1 MVRYLC
7 ERDAQAE
14 AEADTDTGG
23 VASHEHARA
32 TLAAVGYQVGQQLG
46 EVHSREK
53 ARFVEQLD
61 CIKFVCKDLWY
72 KLFKKPVDNLKT
84 NHRGV
89 FVLLDN
95 NFRWTSRLTATSS
108 STTTTGNG
116 ETTSS
121 SMSSIP
127 PPLFAALACGILQGS
142 LHALGVHCIVSADMQ
157 RLPACTFTLTIS
169 SDGG

>member
-7 ERDAQAE
+7 EREKQ
-14 AEADTDTGG
+14 ADTGAAGG

-46 EVHSREK
+46 EVYSREK

-95 NFRWTSRLTATSS
+95 NFRWTSRLTASS
-108 STTTTGNG
+108 SPTSTTTTGNG
-116 ETTSS
+116 ETSS
-121 SMSSIP
+121 SINSIP

-157 RLPACTFTLTIS
+157 RLPACTFTLKIS